1 MTPAGCARFAEL
13 VNALECGATLS
24 AADHVFL
31 AEHTGD
37 CPDCAGRVAGGASL
51 GGVTSALAVDAGP
64 NGPDELAAV
73 EDNGVARP
81 RPPEPSDGDDGGRAA
96 GAPWLHWLALAA
108 GALLLLVGIL
118 AYRASRRADPG
129 VRLRITAA
137 DGSGAS
143 SSLDAQIA
151 AGAELV
157 AGSGR
162 LCGRLDPGVDLCL
175 APAGA
180 ARVEPSVGADHRVT
194 LLRGRLVAALGALP
208 PGERFAVGTPLG
220 EVTALGTVFS
230 VSLVDDDVVVAVLE
244 GRVAAPG
251 ERKVIEGERLSLSRG
266 VVAPIDRAER
276 ASVSVLLG
284 GVAPPLSQPVAPL
297 GRELGAVGPEPR
309 PPPSGSSSA
318 APPAPPSAWTSPA
331 IPP

>member
-13 VNALECGATLS
+13 VSALERGATL
-24 AADHVFL
+24 AAEDHEFL
-31 AEHTGD
+31 AEHAGV
-37 CPDCAGRVAGGASL
+37 CPDCAGRVAGVESFDGAASAPAAQAGSCDL
-51 GGVTSALAVDAGP
+51 GEP
-64 NGPDELAAV
+64 AAV
-73 EDNGVARP
+73 EDTRAARP
-81 RPPEPSDGDDGGRAA
+81 RPPGAGGGDDGERAA

-108 GALLLLVGIL
+108 VGLLLLAALL
-118 AYRASRRADPG
+118 AHRAHRRAHPA

-143 SSLDAQIA
+143 SVLGAQIPP
-151 AGAELV
+151 GAELV

-162 LCGRLDPGVDLCL
+162 LCGRLDPGIDLCL

-180 ARVEPSVGADHRVT
+180 VRVEPSVGVDHRVT
-194 LLRGRLVAALGALP
+194 LLRGRLVAALGPLP
-208 PGERFAVGTPLG
+208 SGERFAVGTPLG

-230 VSLVDDDVVVAVLE
+230 VSLVDEEVVVAVLE
-244 GRVAAPG
+244 GRVAVPG

-266 VVAPIDRAER
+266 LVAPIDRAER
-276 ASVSVLLG
+276 ASASQLLG

-297 GRELGAVGPEPR
+297 GRELGAARLEPR

-318 APPAPPSAWTSPA
+318 APPAPASAWTLPA

>member
-51 GGVTSALAVDAGP
+51 GGAASAPAVQAGP
-64 NGPDELAAV
+64 SDLGEPAAV
-73 EDNGVARP
+73 EDTRAARP
-81 RPPEPSDGDDGGRAA
+81 RPPGPGGGDDGERAD
-96 GAPWLHWLALAA
+96 GAPRWRWLALAA
-108 GALLLLVGIL
+108 GALLLLAVLL
-118 AYRASRRADPG
+118 AYRASRRADHG
-129 VRLRITAA
+129 VRLRITAV

-143 SSLDAQIA
+143 SALGAQIA
-151 AGAELV
+151 PGAELV

-162 LCGRLDPGVDLCL
+162 LCGRLDPGIDLCL

-180 ARVEPSVGADHRVT
+180 ARVEPSVAGDHRVT

-208 PGERFAVGTPLG
+208 SGERFAVGTPLG

-230 VSLVDDDVVVAVLE
+230 VSLVDDEVVVAVLE
-244 GRVAAPG
+244 GRVAVPG

-266 VVAPIDRAER
+266 VVAPIDQAER

-284 GVAPPLSQPVAPL
+284 GVAPPFSQPLVPL
-297 GRELGAVGPEPR
+297 GRELGAAGPEPR